1 MVAAVAKTGEAKP
14 HAAGGYRVLVAEN
27 SPVIQDVLKL
37 VLSRRGHRVDSFT
50 DGQEALEALRKNR
63 YDIALLDYHLPSL
76 SAAEIA
82 ATIQAEAH
90 GRELPVLVAITA
102 DAEGLLTSPGLE
114 NFDQIIPKPLDIFK
128 LGNLVDQ
135 PLKKRRHAPEVTEA
149 AVEREPVK
157 PSVPAAP
164 VPLSFFEGKGYQFLT
179 WPDDLGGERLS
190 QRALDAISG
199 DPSFDAILIAQPVSI
214 DALGIVWQR
223 KSLFAL
229 PVIDLTGTLGPAAD
243 LDVSKLNVGDSG
255 QIGRLFDEVRDRRA
269 RLNRDVL
276 FTDDLGEK
284 LIGRAYV
291 MHKPIVPAYAPSS
304 RELIF
309 YNMTLRAGLVAREA
323 DALCE
328 QDLLERKFFD
338 RFNVCPRC
346 DSVRLHVREEC
357 SKCRSPD
364 LAEEPYLHHFK
375 CAFQG
380 PESQFR
386 RGNDLVCP
394 KCKQELRHF
403 SVEYDR
409 PGTMLVC
416 NECGHAASEPS
427 VGFVCLDCAAHADAE
442 TCTTRDVYSYQL
454 TLQGTGF
461 AEYGRSF
468 LGQGR
473 QALRFS
479 EFPIELIVALNA
491 AAKDFNER
499 KNPFTLINILY
510 PNERELTAI
519 HGARQFAL
527 SRDLF
532 LENLRG
538 RLGGAGTV
546 IKGLSYDFALLKG
559 SGPDEVRNEFKSLK
573 DAGQRTLRFDLG
585 VRFQAFGHQDFL

>member
-229 PVIDLTGTLGPAAD
+229 PVIDL
-243 LDVSKLNVGDSG
+243 
-255 QIGRLFDEVRDRRA
+255 
-269 RLNRDVL
+269 
-276 FTDDLGEK
+276 K

-499 KNPFTLINILY
+499 KTPFTLINILY